1 MEADRGSKPV
11 MGMSLGLAVARRAL
25 LLALVALLVAVVA
38 LVAAFVADSGSDDAA
53 DGVDGADL
61 AEARTAAAAAQ
72 ASAEDAA
79 IMSAASAAKADEAS
93 VVAQEAVV
101 MAQQAAAA
109 AEAAAV
115 QAAAAVE
122 ALAAAQAAAAAEV
135 DTQPAET
142 PDPAEAE
149 TTDAT
154 EAETTDATG
163 EVEETAEPAAETD
176 ADDTDET
183 TDTQDAD
190 ASDTGGDQ
198 SGEASTDGADG
209 VPDDASEPAVS
220 LPGEPYEFGPPDGA
234 ALAVVGVSHDS
245 VLNVRDAPAGELVAR
260 LDNVMN
266 VGSEPV
272 VYVREAD
279 SDELIATLDLN
290 RGVIATGNTRKL
302 PTTIWHEIRMADAV
316 GWASNAYLSPL
327 GATSDATAEIVAVLG
342 EAPAAPTLAELARVV
357 AEAVASDDPPS
368 RIVVS
373 GAPVIGDLAEITV
386 DVLGLPDDAVRGF
399 RLQVFAQQDSDSG
412 SFVLKSVESTTIC
425 DSHRGVSEEGLCN

>member
-1 MEADRGSKPV
+1 
-11 MGMSLGLAVARRAL
+11 MGMSLSLAVARRAL

-38 LVAAFVADSGSDDAA
+38 LVAAFVADSGSDDA
-53 DGVDGADL
+53 VDDVDTADL

-79 IMSAASAAKADEAS
+79 IMSAASAAKADEAA

-109 AEAAAV
+109 AEAAAA

-122 ALAAAQAAAAAEV
+122 ALAAAQAAAAA
-135 DTQPAET
+135 DGGTQPADTSDE
-142 PDPAEAE
+142 E
-149 TTDAT
+149 T
-154 EAETTDATG
+154 EAETTGATEEAG
-163 EVEETAEPAAETD
+163 ETTEPDAAETG
-176 ADDTDET
+176 ADDTDAA
-183 TDTQDAD
+183 TDTEDAD
-190 ASDTGGDQ
+190 ASETGGDE

-209 VPDDASEPAVS
+209 APDDTPEPAVS
-220 LPGEPYEFGPPDGA
+220 LPGEPYEFGPSAGA

-245 VLNVRDAPAGELVAR
+245 VLNVRDVPAGQIVAR

-279 SDELIATLDLN
+279 SDTLIATLDLN

-316 GWASNAYLSPL
+316 GWASSAFLSPL
-327 GATSDATAEIVAVLG
+327 GSTSDATAEIVAVLG
-342 EAPAAPTLAELARVV
+342 ETPAAPTLAELARVV
-357 AEAVASDDPPS
+357 AGAVASDDPPS

-399 RLQVFAQQDSDSG
+399 RLQVFAQQDSESG
-412 SFVLKSVESTTIC
+412 SFALKSVESTTIC